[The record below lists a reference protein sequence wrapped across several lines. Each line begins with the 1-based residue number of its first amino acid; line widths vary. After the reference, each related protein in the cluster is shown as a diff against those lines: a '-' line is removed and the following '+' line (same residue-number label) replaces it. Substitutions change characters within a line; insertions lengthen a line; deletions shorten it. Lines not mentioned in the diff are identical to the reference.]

1 MANLPTPCP
10 GCKREREWKTSWFVG
25 PVEVHAIYDPRLSLG
40 LTSQGSTNFKL
51 CNMALKAICTC
62 PMDSIS
68 YQNFNT
74 LLGNFSFYA

>member
-10 GCKREREWKTSWFVG
+10 GCKREREWKTSRFVG

-51 CNMALKAICTC
+51 CNTALKAICTC

-68 YQNFNT
+68 YQNFNI